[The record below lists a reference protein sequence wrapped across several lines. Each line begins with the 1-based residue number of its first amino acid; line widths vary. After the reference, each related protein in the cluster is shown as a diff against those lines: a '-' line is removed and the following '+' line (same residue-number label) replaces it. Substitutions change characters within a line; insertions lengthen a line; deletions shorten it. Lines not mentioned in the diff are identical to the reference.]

1 MHREHYLI
9 NRGNETE
16 KILNITEDKMKN
28 TDGVEIK

>member
-1 MHREHYLI
+1 MI
-9 NRGNETE
+9 CRGNETE

>member
-1 MHREHYLI
+1 MI
-9 NRGNETE
+9 CRGNEKE